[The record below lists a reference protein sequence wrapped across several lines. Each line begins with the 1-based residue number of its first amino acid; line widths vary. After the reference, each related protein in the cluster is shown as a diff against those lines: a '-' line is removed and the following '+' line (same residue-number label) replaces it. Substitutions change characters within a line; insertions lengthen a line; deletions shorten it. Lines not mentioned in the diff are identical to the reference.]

1 MVKPCH
7 SFADVDSAKER
18 RTAVATSPPIASY
31 QYSSVSIPLRA
42 NFKFITI
49 ILLVSQLLL
58 LGMPEEPMDG
68 KGATCAIV
76 GVWEVLGR
84 RWSLH
89 ILKNLSTKEVIRF
102 NELKRSLAGIS
113 STVLS
118 ERLLEL
124 EREGLVTKKIYPEV
138 PPRVEYSMTPQAKE
152 LEVIIKELARWA
164 NKWKSPEIK
173 PLAVKK

>member
-1 MVKPCH
+1 
-7 SFADVDSAKER
+7 
-18 RTAVATSPPIASY
+18 
-31 QYSSVSIPLRA
+31 
-42 NFKFITI
+42 
-49 ILLVSQLLL
+49 
-58 LGMPEEPMDG
+58 MPEEPMDG
-68 KGATCAIV
+68 KGVTCAIV

-102 NELKRSLAGIS
+102 NELKRSLSGIS

-118 ERLLEL
+118 GRLLEL

-138 PPRVEYSMTPQAKE
+138 PPRVEYTITPQAKE

-164 NKWKSPEIK
+164 NKWKSPEIR
-173 PLAVKK
+173 PLAARNNS

>member
-1 MVKPCH
+1 
-7 SFADVDSAKER
+7 
-18 RTAVATSPPIASY
+18 
-31 QYSSVSIPLRA
+31 
-42 NFKFITI
+42 
-49 ILLVSQLLL
+49 
-58 LGMPEEPMDG
+58 MPEEPADG
-68 KGATCAIV
+68 NGATCAIV
-76 GVWEVLGR
+76 SVWEILGR

-89 ILKNLSTKEVIRF
+89 ILKNLSTRQVIRF
-102 NELKRSLAGIS
+102 NELKRSLLGIS

-138 PPRVEYSMTPQAKE
+138 PPRVEYTITPQAKE

-173 PLAVKK
+173 PLAAKK

>member
-1 MVKPCH
+1 
-7 SFADVDSAKER
+7 
-18 RTAVATSPPIASY
+18 
-31 QYSSVSIPLRA
+31 
-42 NFKFITI
+42 
-49 ILLVSQLLL
+49 
-58 LGMPEEPMDG
+58 MPEEPMDG

-76 GVWEVLGR
+76 SVWEVLGR

-89 ILKNLSTKEVIRF
+89 ILKNLSTKQVIRF

-138 PPRVEYSMTPQAKE
+138 PPRVEYSLTPQAKE

-173 PLAVKK
+173 PLAKK

>member
-1 MVKPCH
+1 
-7 SFADVDSAKER
+7 
-18 RTAVATSPPIASY
+18 
-31 QYSSVSIPLRA
+31 
-42 NFKFITI
+42 
-49 ILLVSQLLL
+49 
-58 LGMPEEPMDG
+58 MPEEPMNG
-68 KGATCAIV
+68 KGATCAV
-76 GVWEVLGR
+76 AGVWEVLGR

-164 NKWKSPEIK
+164 DKWKNPSGLKVAAQRKI
-173 PLAVKK
+173 

>member
-1 MVKPCH
+1 MT
-7 SFADVDSAKER
+7 D
-18 RTAVATSPPIASY
+18 
-31 QYSSVSIPLRA
+31 
-42 NFKFITI
+42 
-49 ILLVSQLLL
+49 
-58 LGMPEEPMDG
+58 EPADG
-68 KGATCAIV
+68 KVGATCAV
-76 GVWEVLGR
+76 VDVWELLGR

-138 PPRVEYSMTPQAKE
+138 PPRVEYSMTVQARE

-164 NKWKSPEIK
+164 NKWRRPEGLKTAAI
-173 PLAVKK
+173 AAQKK

>member
-1 MVKPCH
+1 
-7 SFADVDSAKER
+7 
-18 RTAVATSPPIASY
+18 
-31 QYSSVSIPLRA
+31 
-42 NFKFITI
+42 
-49 ILLVSQLLL
+49 
-58 LGMPEEPMDG
+58 MPEEPM
-68 KGATCAIV
+68 ATNRRSSTNNSSCEIV
-76 GVWEVLGR
+76 DVWELLGR

-102 NELKRSLAGIS
+102 NELKRSLSGIS

-152 LEVIIKELARWA
+152 LEVVMKGLAAWA
-164 NKWKSPEIK
+164 NKWKRPDGLKNTATTAIAAAAS
-173 PLAVKK
+173 AASQKKKNN

>member
-1 MVKPCH
+1 M
-7 SFADVDSAKER
+7 
-18 RTAVATSPPIASY
+18 
-31 QYSSVSIPLRA
+31 
-42 NFKFITI
+42 N
-49 ILLVSQLLL
+49 
-58 LGMPEEPMDG
+58 G

-89 ILKNLSTKEVIRF
+89 ILKHLSTRQVIRF
-102 NELKRSLAGIS
+102 NELKRALAGIS

-138 PPRVEYSMTPQAKE
+138 PPRVEYSMTPQSKE
-152 LEVIIKELARWA
+152 LEVIIKELHRWA
-164 NKWKSPEIK
+164 EKWKGPALK
-173 PLAVKK
+173 PVAAQKKT

>member
-1 MVKPCH
+1 
-7 SFADVDSAKER
+7 
-18 RTAVATSPPIASY
+18 
-31 QYSSVSIPLRA
+31 
-42 NFKFITI
+42 
-49 ILLVSQLLL
+49 
-58 LGMPEEPMDG
+58 MPEELEDG
-68 KGATCAIV
+68 KAGAACAIV
-76 GVWEVLGR
+76 VDVWELLGR

-102 NELKRSLAGIS
+102 NELKRSLSGIS

-138 PPRVEYSMTPQAKE
+138 PPRVEYSITPQAKE

-164 NKWKSPEIK
+164 KKWKSPEIK
-173 PLAVKK
+173 PIAQQKKS

>member
-1 MVKPCH
+1 M
-7 SFADVDSAKER
+7 
-18 RTAVATSPPIASY
+18 T
-31 QYSSVSIPLRA
+31 
-42 NFKFITI
+42 
-49 ILLVSQLLL
+49 
-58 LGMPEEPMDG
+58 EEPTNA
-68 KGATCAIV
+68 KGATCAII

-89 ILKNLSTKEVIRF
+89 ILKNLSTKQVIRF
-102 NELKRSLAGIS
+102 NELKRLLAGIS

-152 LEVIIKELARWA
+152 LEVIIKELSRWA
-164 NKWKSPEIK
+164 EKWKNPAGLKQAPI
-173 PLAVKK
+173 ATRKKN

>member
-1 MVKPCH
+1 
-7 SFADVDSAKER
+7 
-18 RTAVATSPPIASY
+18 
-31 QYSSVSIPLRA
+31 
-42 NFKFITI
+42 
-49 ILLVSQLLL
+49 
-58 LGMPEEPMDG
+58 MPEPMDG
-68 KGATCAIV
+68 KGATCEIV

-164 NKWKSPEIK
+164 EKWKSPTGLK
-173 PLAVKK
+173 TAALAAQKKS

>member
-1 MVKPCH
+1 MMQYLL
-7 SFADVDSAKER
+7 A
-18 RTAVATSPPIASY
+18 SP
-31 QYSSVSIPLRA
+31 
-42 NFKFITI
+42 N
-49 ILLVSQLLL
+49 LL
-58 LGMPEEPMDG
+58 LGMPEEPRNS
-68 KGATCAIV
+68 KGVTCAIV
-76 GVWEVLGR
+76 SVWEVLGR

-124 EREGLVTKKIYPEV
+124 EREGLVTKKIYAEV
-138 PPRVEYSMTPQAKE
+138 PPRVEYTITPQAKE

-164 NKWKSPEIK
+164 NKWKSPELK
-173 PLAVKK
+173 PLAAKK

>member
-1 MVKPCH
+1 MPV
-7 SFADVDSAKER
+7 E
-18 RTAVATSPPIASY
+18 
-31 QYSSVSIPLRA
+31 PL
-42 NFKFITI
+42 NN
-49 ILLVSQLLL
+49 
-58 LGMPEEPMDG
+58 
-68 KGATCAIV
+68 KGDTCAIV

-124 EREGLVTKKIYPEV
+124 EREGLVMKKIYAEV
-138 PPRVEYSMTPQAKE
+138 PPRVEYTITPQAKE

-164 NKWKSPEIK
+164 NRWKSPELR
-173 PLAVKK
+173 PLAAKK

>member
-1 MVKPCH
+1 MIG
-7 SFADVDSAKER
+7 E
-18 RTAVATSPPIASY
+18 PI
-31 QYSSVSIPLRA
+31 
-42 NFKFITI
+42 
-49 ILLVSQLLL
+49 
-58 LGMPEEPMDG
+58 DG

-89 ILKNLSTKEVIRF
+89 IIKNLSTKEVIRF
-102 NELKRSLAGIS
+102 NELKRALAGIS

-138 PPRVEYSMTPQAKE
+138 PPRVEYTITTRAKE

-164 NKWKSPEIK
+164 EKWKSP
-173 PLAVKK
+173 AVLKATVTAQKK